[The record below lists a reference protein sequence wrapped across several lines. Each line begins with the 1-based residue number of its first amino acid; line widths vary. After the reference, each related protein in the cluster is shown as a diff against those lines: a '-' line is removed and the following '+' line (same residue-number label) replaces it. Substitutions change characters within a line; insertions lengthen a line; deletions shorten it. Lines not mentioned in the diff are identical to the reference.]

1 MTFPVVLSMKYVYKT
16 FAAVFTKVPHSLR
29 WCQEA
34 ERLRDGW
41 VRWRGE
47 GVEEVPRAAACEGQV
62 PL

>member
-1 MTFPVVLSMKYVYKT
+1 MRYVYKT
-16 FAAVFTKVPHSLR
+16 FAAVFTKVPLCLR

-41 VRWRGE
+41 VGGR